1 MASIVVCGGSM
12 IGLSTAMMLA
22 RDGHDVTVLEK
33 DPAPVPGSLTEAW
46 TSWERPGV
54 PQLRQPHNLFP
65 RTRSVLD
72 AELPGMV
79 DRLVDAG
86 CTWVDLLALVPPS
99 MTDTAPRP
107 DDDKF
112 RFVTGR
118 RPVVEWAFASAAA
131 EHEAVTVRRGVGVA
145 ELLVGTSVLEGVPH
159 IVGVRTTEGDE
170 LRADLVVDAMGRR
183 SNLVDWL
190 QQLGAPEIPITSED
204 SGFVYYTRYFKG
216 AEQPVMFGPPLN
228 PMGTFSILTLPGD
241 NDTWSVTMYGA
252 SADAPLK
259 AFKDPD
265 KFTKVGRAC
274 PLQQHWLDGEAIT
287 DVLAMAGIM
296 DRHRQFVVD
305 DQPVATGVCAV
316 GDAWAC
322 TNPSAGR
329 GISVGLVQ
337 AQALRNAVRSS
348 LSDPVALAVEF
359 ADLTERDVAPF
370 VHNQMAADRARI
382 AEMEALRNGEEPP
395 APNPVMRRVFAAL
408 PYDADVFRG
417 MLETISCL
425 AFPQEV
431 LARPGFMERVDAH
444 QDKQPSG
451 APGPDRKE
459 LLALLA

>member
-1 MASIVVCGGSM
+1 
-12 IGLSTAMMLA
+12 
-22 RDGHDVTVLEK
+22 
-33 DPAPVPGSLTEAW
+33 
-46 TSWERPGV
+46 
-54 PQLRQPHNLFP
+54 
-65 RTRSVLD
+65 
-72 AELPGMV
+72 
-79 DRLVDAG
+79 
-86 CTWVDLLALVPPS
+86 
-99 MTDTAPRP
+99 
-107 DDDKF
+107 
-112 RFVTGR
+112 
-118 RPVVEWAFASAAA
+118 
-131 EHEAVTVRRGVGVA
+131 
-145 ELLVGTSVLEGVPH
+145 
-159 IVGVRTTEGDE
+159 
-170 LRADLVVDAMGRR
+170 
-183 SNLVDWL
+183 
-190 QQLGAPEIPITSED
+190 
-204 SGFVYYTRYFKG
+204 
-216 AEQPVMFGPPLN
+216 
-228 PMGTFSILTLPGD
+228 
-241 NDTWSVTMYGA
+241 MYGA

-287 DVLAMAGIM
+287 DVMTMAGIM

-337 AQALRNAVRSS
+337 AQALRNAARSS

-395 APNPVMRRVFAAL
+395 APNPVMRKVFAAL

-417 MLETISCL
+417 MLETILCL